1 MDEVAGLPRTH
12 EVLVG
17 SGLSTKADALTAAR
31 SALDSALASLD
42 GAAPDLV
49 CLFVAP
55 QFEGEQR
62 AILDLA
68 VHRTGGA
75 TILGCS
81 AGGVIGGAIEV
92 EDSPA
97 VSVWAATLPGASLRP
112 FRLTF
117 EREDDHAIIEGLEE
131 MPPAG
136 ENPTLL
142 LFADG
147 YSFPAD
153 LLLDHLNEKAPGI
166 PVVGGMASGG
176 LEAGRNS
183 LFLDDAILHDGAIG
197 AVVTGPIA
205 TRAFVSQ
212 GCRPIGR
219 TYAVTRSEKNVIF
232 ELGGE
237 PALRRVEELFA
248 AATPRDQLLMRR
260 GLHVGQAIS
269 ELKPELLRG
278 DFLIRN
284 VVGIDQDSGAI
295 AIADMVEV
303 GQTVQFQVRDAESAR
318 EDLTVALERERASDD
333 RPIAGVLLFSCNG
346 RGQAM
351 FGEPSHDIAA
361 VKRAFGNVPVA
372 GFFAA
377 GEFGPVGNRNF
388 LHGFTA
394 SMLVVR
400 QAESR

>member
-1 MDEVAGLPRTH
+1 MTDRARITSDLDVR
-12 EVLVG
+12 VG
-17 SGLSTKADALTAAR
+17 AGLSTQRDALAAAR

-68 VHRTGGA
+68 VHRTEGA

-81 AGGVIGGAIEV
+81 AGGVIGGAVEV
-92 EDSPA
+92 EDAPA
-97 VSVWAATLPGASLRP
+97 VSVWAAKLPGASLRP

-117 EREDDHAIIEGLEE
+117 AREDDHAVIEGLEE

-136 ENPTLL
+136 ENPVLL
-142 LFADG
+142 LFADPF
-147 YSFPAD
+147 SFPAD
-153 LLLDHLNEKAPGI
+153 LLLDHLNEQAPGI

-176 LEAGRNS
+176 LEAGRNA
-183 LFLDDAILHDGAIG
+183 LFVDDEIFRDGAVG
-197 AVVTGPIA
+197 ALLTGPIA
-205 TRAFVSQ
+205 MAAFVSQ
-212 GCRPIGR
+212 GCRPVGD
-219 TYAVTRSEKNVIF
+219 TYAVTRSERNVIF

-248 AATPRDQLLMRR
+248 ASTPRDQLLMRR

-269 ELKPELLRG
+269 ELKPELRRG

-284 VVGIDQDSGAI
+284 VVGIDQSSGAI

-318 EDLTVALERERASDD
+318 EDLKVALDRERAADD
-333 RPIAGVLLFSCNG
+333 RPVAGVLLFSCNG
-346 RGQAM
+346 RGQAL
-351 FGEPSHDIAA
+351 FGQPSHDIGA

-377 GEFGPVGNRNF
+377 GEFGPVGDRNF

-394 SMLVVR
+394 SMLVLR
-400 QAESR
+400 QDRA

>member
-1 MDEVAGLPRTH
+1 MQLATDTGIR
-12 EVLVG
+12 VG
-17 SGLSTKADALTAAR
+17 AGLSTQRDGLNAAR

-55 QFEGEQR
+55 QFESEQR
-62 AILDLA
+62 AILELVA
-68 VHRTGGA
+68 HRTGGA
-75 TILGCS
+75 AILGCS

-92 EDSPA
+92 EDAPA
-97 VSVWAATLPGASLRP
+97 VSMWAAKLPGASLRP

-153 LLLDHLNEKAPGI
+153 LLLDHLNEKAPGL

-176 LEAGRNS
+176 LEAGRNA
-183 LFLDDAILHDGAIG
+183 LFLDDQILHDGAIG
-197 AVVTGPIA
+197 AMLTGPIA

-212 GCRPIGR
+212 GCRPVGR
-219 TYAVTRSEKNVIF
+219 TYAVTRSEQNVIF

-248 AATPRDQLLMRR
+248 VASPRDQLLMRR

-318 EDLTVALERERASDD
+318 EDLKVALEQERAADE
-333 RPIAGVLLFSCNG
+333 RPVAGVLLFSCNG

-351 FGEPSHDIAA
+351 FGQPSHDIGA

-377 GEFGPVGNRNF
+377 GEFGPVGDRNF
-388 LHGFTA
+388 VHGFTA

-400 QAESR
+400 GS

>member
-1 MDEVAGLPRTH
+1 M
-12 EVLVG
+12 
-17 SGLSTKADALTAAR
+17 AAR

-55 QFEGEQR
+55 QFESEQR

-68 VHRTGGA
+68 AHRTGGA

-81 AGGVIGGAIEV
+81 AGGVIGGAVEV
-92 EDSPA
+92 EDAPA
-97 VSVWAATLPGASLRP
+97 VSVWAAKLPGASLRP

-117 EREDDHAIIEGLEE
+117 EREDEHAVIEGLDE

-136 ENPTLL
+136 DNPALL

-153 LLLDHLNEKAPGI
+153 LLLDHLNQKAPRI

-176 LEAGRNS
+176 LEAGRNA
-183 LFLDDAILHDGAIG
+183 LFLDGDVFHDGAVG
-197 AVVTGPIA
+197 AVLTGPVA
-205 TRAFVSQ
+205 ARAFVSQ
-212 GCRPIGR
+212 GCRPVGE
-219 TYAVTRSEKNVIF
+219 TYAVTRSERNVIF

-248 AATPRDQLLMRR
+248 AASPRDQLLMRR
-260 GLHVGQAIS
+260 GLHVGQAIN
-269 ELKPELLRG
+269 ELKPELRRG

-284 VVGIDQDSGAI
+284 VVGIDQNSGAI

-318 EDLTVALERERASDD
+318 EDLKVALERERASDD
-333 RPIAGVLLFSCNG
+333 RPVAGVLLFSCNG
-346 RGQAM
+346 RGQAL
-351 FGEPSHDIAA
+351 FGQPSHDIGA

-377 GEFGPVGNRNF
+377 GEFGPVGDRNF

-394 SMLVVR
+394 SMLVLR
-400 QAESR
+400 RDS